1 MQARVINGGDLASN
15 ALLYGTP
22 DPSLIEY
29 LQTNVSRVMEATKG
43 AINTFTTGVQNMYNR
58 FNNSAAINAAKAL
71 LYSSGSSI
79 NESTIEYYSMDN
91 YHPNLYMQR
100 YIMAYPEVSNLYKQ
114 NMIDGFSDTY
124 FNIEPDTYKED
135 RSEYMQVMDGVLQ
148 EDKDHNVYV
157 KYYSDSN
164 DMPSLEASEKMAIL
178 QAWDIVAN
186 KIALGKDP
194 TDIE

>member
-1 MQARVINGGDLASN
+1 
-15 ALLYGTP
+15 
-22 DPSLIEY
+22 
-29 LQTNVSRVMEATKG
+29 
-43 AINTFTTGVQNMYNR
+43 
-58 FNNSAAINAAKAL
+58 
-71 LYSSGSSI
+71 
-79 NESTIEYYSMDN
+79 
-91 YHPNLYMQR
+91 
-100 YIMAYPEVSNLYKQ
+100 
-114 NMIDGFSDTY
+114 MIDGFSDTY

-148 EDKDHNVYV
+148 EDKEYNVYV